1 MQEKKQLQSK
11 AESEIENGKGT
22 SIAKSKRGAKKIKR
36 IIITCVIALIV
47 AVVIV
52 IVVNTFL
59 KPQNNTGA
67 MAMANANMN
76 AGQNNMFMEEEVI
89 VSDIVVGVTE
99 MGSAS
104 LISTDVSFEFQT
116 TILEV
121 VAKPGQYVEQGDT
134 IAIIDP
140 ELFEEQYDEA
150 IRSLE
155 SAQLSLTSEQISL
168 QTTALNASQTYED
181 SVING
186 ENAQNVYNLNI
197 AELESG
203 YNEILAEI
211 TSLEAEKTA
220 LENQI
225 ATVNALTAQL
235 ATLNTE
241 LATLNSELAY
251 IEELI
256 LCANDVIDYHSGD
269 PNDCTHSPQHAAD
282 IDTNSDGVV
291 DDINDVAT
299 LNSNKTAKEAD
310 KAAKEAEIS
319 KKEDEI
325 QVAQGTQQSSGSSG
339 SSGSTSSGQSLTDQ
353 LAQLVTSISQ
363 TYTERDTYLSSM
375 ELKKI
380 EYYQEYEK
388 SIQTYTNAGTQYN
401 VTVQTADNK
410 LTEAQL
416 NVEELQAEV
425 DALTKLATDGTVIAT
440 TSGYILSIQ
449 EEGAT
454 INANGTIA
462 SIANSTT
469 ATVYVSIPQ
478 EDIADISI
486 DMPVNIVFDAYEDNI
501 VTAVVD
507 SISLTPSGGMSSS
520 VNYTVGMDVYVGAFN
535 GMVIFEG
542 MTADITFVEKQVLDV
557 LVISNKCVELIDGKQ
572 YVKMYDENGEVI
584 QVEVTTGFSDGFDV
598 EIVSGLKQGDVVL
611 LESAVSQ
618 NAS

>member
-1 MQEKKQLQSK
+1 MQDNNQVQNNQ
-11 AESEIENGKGT
+11 ENETVKDKV
-22 SIAKSKRGAKKIKR
+22 KSKEKNKNNRGAKKRNKIKITV
-36 IIITCVIALIV
+36 IISLIAAAVIV
-47 AVVIV
+47 AI
-52 IVVNTFL
+52 IFTFFM
-59 KPQNNTGA
+59 PQNSTAA
-67 MAMANANMN
+67 MAGANFNAN
-76 AGQNNMFMEEEVI
+76 QNNMFMEEEVI

-104 LISTDVSFEFQT
+104 LISTDISFDFQT
-116 TILEV
+116 TIFEV
-121 VAKPGQYVEQGDT
+121 VAKPGEYVEQGDT

-140 ELFEEQYDEA
+140 EQFEEQYDEA
-150 IRSLE
+150 MRSLE
-155 SAQLSLTSEQISL
+155 SAQLSLSSEQISL
-168 QTTALNASQTYED
+168 QTTTLNASQTYDD
-181 SVING
+181 SIING

-203 YNEILAEI
+203 YNEIVAEI
-211 TSLEAEKTA
+211 SSLEAQKTA

-225 ATVNALTAQL
+225 ATVNTLKAELVV
-235 ATLNTE
+235 LNTE
-241 LATLNSELAY
+241 LTAIKALITTAEAIVDGTIAY
-251 IEELI
+251 DDTVHINEDAEGDG
-256 LCANDVIDYHSGD
+256 DV
-269 PNDCTHSPQHAAD
+269 
-282 IDTNSDGVV
+282 DGV
-291 DDINDVAT
+291 DVTMLKARETAQIDEIAT
-299 LNSNKTAKEAD
+299 
-310 KAAKEAEIS
+310 KEAEIQTAES
-319 KKEDEI
+319 
-325 QVAQGTQQSSGSSG
+325 TQQSGSSSGSSG
-339 SSGSTSSGQSLTDQ
+339 TSGQSLDDQ
-353 LAQLVTSISQ
+353 LAQIVASISQ
-363 TYTERDTYLSSM
+363 KSTERDTYAASM
-375 ELKKI
+375 ELEKI
-380 EYYQEYEK
+380 DYYQEYEK

-425 DALTKLATDGTVIAT
+425 DALTQLATDGTVIAT

-449 EEGAT
+449 DEGQS
-454 INANGTIA
+454 INANATIA

-469 ATVYVSIPQ
+469 AIVYVSIPQ
-478 EDIADISI
+478 EDIADIEI

-520 VNYTVGMDVYVGAFN
+520 VNYTVGMEVYVGAFD

-542 MTADITFVEKQVLDV
+542 MTADVTFVEKQVLDV

-598 EIVSGLKQGDVVL
+598 EITSGLKQGDVVL

>member
-1 MQEKKQLQSK
+1 MQDNNQLQSSK
-11 AESEIENGKGT
+11 ENEIVKDNV
-22 SIAKSKRGAKKIKR
+22 KSKGKNKSNRDTKKRNK
-36 IIITCVIALIV
+36 IIITSIVSLIV
-47 AVVIV
+47 AVAIIIIV
-52 IVVNTFL
+52 FVFFM
-59 KPQNNTGA
+59 PQNNVATMAGA
-67 MAMANANMN
+67 NFNAN
-76 AGQNNMFMEEEVI
+76 QNNMFMEEEVI

-104 LISTDVSFEFQT
+104 LISTDISFDFQT

-121 VAKPGQYVEQGDT
+121 VAKPGEYVEQGDT

-140 ELFEEQYDEA
+140 EQLEEQYDEA
-150 IRSLE
+150 MRLLE
-155 SAQLSLTSEQISL
+155 SAQLSLLSEQISL
-168 QTTALNASQTYED
+168 QTTTLNASQTYDD
-181 SVING
+181 SIING

-203 YNEILAEI
+203 YNEIVAEI
-211 TSLEAEKTA
+211 TSLEAQKTA

-235 ATLNTE
+235 ATLNSE
-241 LATLNSELAY
+241 LATIDALIEMIENIMNSTITYDPAVH
-251 IEELI
+251 IG
-256 LCANDVIDYHSGD
+256 ADNSNDGIVD
-269 PNDCTHSPQHAAD
+269 AAD
-282 IDTNSDGVV
+282 LVTPT
-291 DDINDVAT
+291 A
-299 LNSNKTAKEAD
+299 NKTAKEAEIT
-310 KAAKEAEIS
+310 AK
-319 KKEDEI
+319 KDEI
-325 QVAQGTQQSSGSSG
+325 QTAEGTQQSGSS
-339 SSGSTSSGQSLTDQ
+339 SSGGTSGQSLDDQ
-353 LAQLVTSISQ
+353 LAQIVASISQ
-363 TYTERDTYLSSM
+363 KYTERDNYAASM
-375 ELKKI
+375 ELEKI
-380 EYYQEYEK
+380 DYYQEYEK

-425 DALTKLATDGTVIAT
+425 DALTSLATDGTVIAT

-449 EEGAT
+449 DEGAS
-454 INANGTIA
+454 INANATIA

-469 ATVYVSIPQ
+469 AIVYVSIPQ
-478 EDIADISI
+478 EDIASVEI

-507 SISLTPSGGMSSS
+507 SISLTPSGGISSS
-520 VNYTVGMDVYVGAFN
+520 VNYTVGMEVYVGAFE

-542 MTADITFVEKQVLDV
+542 MTADVTFVEKQVLDV

-584 QVEVTTGFSDGFDV
+584 EVEVTTGFSDGFDV

>member
-1 MQEKKQLQSK
+1 MTDNNQLQKNKDNELEKNKQDSIK
-11 AESEIENGKGT
+11 KGNR
-22 SIAKSKRGAKKIKR
+22 SAKKRKK
-36 IIITCVIALIV
+36 IIITIAILLLVGAVIAIILNV
-47 AVVIV
+47 FF
-52 IVVNTFL
+52 T
-59 KPQNNTGA
+59 PQSNAAAAMGANFNTGQS
-67 MAMANANMN
+67 NMY
-76 AGQNNMFMEEEVI
+76 MEEEVV

-104 LISTDVSFEFQT
+104 LISTDISFDFQT

-121 VAKPGQYVEQGDT
+121 VAKPGQYIAKGDT
-134 IAIIDP
+134 IATIDP

-150 IRSLE
+150 MQSLE
-155 SAQLSLTSEQISL
+155 SAKLSLSQEQISV
-168 QTTALNASQTYED
+168 QSTTLSASQTYED
-181 SVING
+181 SVVNG

-203 YNEILAEI
+203 YNEIVAEI

-220 LENQI
+220 LQNQI
-225 ATVNALTAQL
+225 STVNTLKAQL
-235 ATLNTE
+235 VTLNTE
-241 LATLNSELAY
+241 LASIQTLITTAQG
-251 IEELI
+251 IF
-256 LCANDVIDYHSGD
+256 SGTITYD
-269 PNDCTHSPQHAAD
+269 PNIH
-282 IDTNSDGVV
+282 IDEDANGDGKV
-291 DDINDVAT
+291 DDVDVQLLQVRET
-299 LNSNKTAKEAD
+299 D
-310 KAAKEAEIS
+310 KKDEIA
-319 KKEDEI
+319 KKELEI
-325 QVAQGTQQSSGSSG
+325 QTAEGTQQSGG
-339 SSGSTSSGQSLTDQ
+339 TSGQSLDDQ
-353 LAQLVTSISQ
+353 LAQIVASISQ
-363 TYTERDTYLSSM
+363 KYTERDTYASSM
-375 ELKKI
+375 ELEKI

-388 SIQTYTNAGTQYN
+388 SIQTYNTASAQYN
-401 VTVQTADNK
+401 ITVQTADNN

-462 SIANSTT
+462 SIAESTT

-478 EDIADISI
+478 EDIADISV

-520 VNYTVGMDVYVGAFN
+520 VNYTVGMDVYVGAFD

-542 MTADITFVEKQVLDV
+542 MTADVTFVEKQVLDV

-572 YVKMYDENGEVI
+572 YVKMYNENGEVV

-598 EIVSGLKQGDVVL
+598 EITSGLNQGDVVL